1 MKKYSKFVGLD
12 VHKADI
18 VVGTAN
24 ADRGEAGYYGTIE
37 HAPHCYLKLA
47 KKLSKS
53 GGEVLFCY
61 EAGPCGY
68 EVYRQLTKAG
78 YDCIVIAPSL
88 IPKKS
93 GDRIKT
99 DRRDAVS
106 LARLLR
112 GGELPPIWEPDK
124 EQESVRDL
132 TRGREDMKTMERQS
146 RQRLGG
152 FLLRNGKGYPGRRKG
167 TKAYFRWLWSL

>member
-99 DRRDAVS
+99 DRRGAGR
-106 LARLLR
+106 LARLL
-112 GGELPPIWEPDK
+112 GAGELTPIWVPDK
-124 EQESVRDL
+124 EQEAVRDL
-132 TRGREDMKTMERQS
+132 TRAREDMKTMERQS
-146 RQRLGG
+146 RPRLGG
-152 FLLRNGKGYPGRRKG
+152 VLLRHGDVYRWNKNG
-167 TKAYFRWLWSL
+167 